1 MAALDE
7 GLTRAQTLELSAE
20 IRLTQREKAATG
32 HATRRAS
39 TAAAQAQRRAEFRLL
54 PMPRHCV
61 RRAPPEMP
69 QDGGPTLPREPQAEL
84 RMNPG
89 HDSAGE
95 AFRCR
100 HAAAN
105 VQVMRPLRSAKRTT
119 SPVLCRFNFSIRL
132 PR

>member
-61 RRAPPEMP
+61 RRAPPRNAAGRWTDIAP
-69 QDGGPTLPREPQAEL
+69 RAAGGTSDE
-84 RMNPG
+84 
-89 HDSAGE
+89 S
-95 AFRCR
+95 
-100 HAAAN
+100 
-105 VQVMRPLRSAKRTT
+105 RP
-119 SPVLCRFNFSIRL
+119 
-132 PR
+132 